1 MTIYPAVND
10 YADSQVWP
18 ALMGGDEKIDCTE
31 EQALE
36 IARRC
41 TEWHDEYTAS
51 GDIRVNKSGYVERQ
65 GVDVWDVVAEVLN
78 D

>member
-1 MTIYPAVND
+1 MNIYPAVND

-18 ALMGGDEKIDCTE
+18 AIVNSDVDLDCTE

-36 IARRC
+36 IARRM

-51 GDIRVNKSGYVERQ
+51 GDIRVDKSGYVERQ
-65 GVDVWDVVAEVLN
+65 GVEFWDVVAEVLN